1 MSEEILH
8 SYSLNSAEEPSDEML
23 AAIMEKVAQSARTS
37 TARAQETLQRMFD
50 ETVERIRA
58 QKRQSI

>member
-1 MSEEILH
+1 
-8 SYSLNSAEEPSDEML
+8 
-23 AAIMEKVAQSARTS
+23 MEKLAQSAHTP

-58 QKRQSI
+58 QKSQSI